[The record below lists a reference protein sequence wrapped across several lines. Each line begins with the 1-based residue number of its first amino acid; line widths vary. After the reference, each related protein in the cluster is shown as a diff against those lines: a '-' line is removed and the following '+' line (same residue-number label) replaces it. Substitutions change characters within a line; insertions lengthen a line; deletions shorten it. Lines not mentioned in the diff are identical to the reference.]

1 MRRGHILFSTEV
13 ALKLVFIGFT
23 FAISITFCVAQEA
36 KQESISEL
44 IAKLSSDKEEVW
56 RNAVLPLARME
67 DKAVQPLAE
76 AIRTNRIYDFKA
88 KLVYE
93 NLTSDAAKKELMAL
107 LAEPDVKVCR
117 IATEAL
123 RKHRDSSAA
132 PALADALERLHN
144 EDTQAGAPSYMER
157 LQNRDTQ
164 LLIARTLWE
173 IEAKEQ
179 AGRQI
184 LNIARKSKGQLKYE
198 LLSVMD
204 DTDGR
209 KLMAKEDRLQFLLD
223 WKIPM
228 RVGRPEALEIRLDS
242 PKEYE
247 RLFLDGFPDDDKVF
261 LEKHRS
267 EVVDRM
273 LDRLRDTGSAAA
285 ALLLGYFKSAKA
297 LVVLQKWFIES
308 ESFYGW
314 ESSFPD
320 ALAYNQ
326 FPEHHSYE
334 EAIKHIT
341 GKPINKVIQLTE
353 EQVATLVQ
361 RYRGGHIAG
370 SEAALYVLF
379 KLKPDVAREEVFR
392 KFRKVSKAPRDKR
405 FNERFGLSILIK
417 NHFLPKGLLKTEV
430 RKMLG
435 EPDRIQNHSWSYD
448 CGRGVVGGFYVFK
461 ITFDNNRIV
470 KTDIVE
476 FKDEI
481 EEENQ

>member
-1 MRRGHILFSTEV
+1 
-13 ALKLVFIGFT
+13 
-23 FAISITFCVAQEA
+23 
-36 KQESISEL
+36 
-44 IAKLSSDKEEVW
+44 
-56 RNAVLPLARME
+56 ME
-67 DKAVQPLAE
+67 DKVVHPIAE

-88 KLVYE
+88 RLVYE
-93 NLTSDAAKKELMAL
+93 NLTSDAAKKELIAL
-107 LAEPDVKVCR
+107 LTEPDVKVCR

-123 RKHRDSSAA
+123 RKHGDSSAA
-132 PALADALERLHN
+132 SALADALKRLHN
-144 EDTQAGAPSYMER
+144 EDAQADAPSHAKR
-157 LQNRDTQ
+157 LGNRDTQ

-173 IEAKEQ
+173 VGVKEQ

-184 LNIARKSKGQLKYE
+184 LNIVSKSKGQHKYE
-198 LLSVMD
+198 LLGVMD
-204 DTDGR
+204 DTEGR
-209 KLMAKEDRLQFLLD
+209 KLMTKEDRLQFLLD

-247 RLFLDGFPDDDKVF
+247 RLFLDSFPDDDKVF
-261 LEKHRS
+261 LEKHKS

-273 LDRLRDTGSAAA
+273 LDQLRDTGSAAA

-297 LVVLQKWFIES
+297 IPVLQKWFIES

-353 EQVATLVQ
+353 EQVTKLVQ

-379 KLKPDVAREEVFR
+379 RLKPDVAREEVFR
-392 KFRKVSKAPRDKR
+392 KFRNAAQDRR

-435 EPDRIQNHSWSYD
+435 EPDKIQDSSWSYD
-448 CGRGVVGGFYVFK
+448 CGRGVVGTRPYVFR
-461 ITFDNNRIV
+461 IAFDNNRIV
-470 KTDIVE
+470 KTDIME
-476 FKDEI
+476 CND
-481 EEENQ
+481 